1 MFTQLLMLALTLL
14 LASCGRGASLQAAVD
29 STIYSS
35 PSDGEVYGQNA
46 TYSTARSTA
55 AGCDATGGTARIGQN
70 LSGGTVYYVYRAY
83 LDFDTASIPD
93 DAEITS
99 AVLGVCAD
107 TDLSGTDFNVEVY
120 RYAWSEGLCDTT
132 EANYDGAY
140 GASAT
145 LEGTLRSTS
154 DGWTAGTCYTMTV
167 ATGGI
172 SLTGDSKYTLV
183 SSPDVGN
190 LAPAGNQYVFIRTA
204 DYAGTGSDP
213 FLLLSYTTPPE
224 PTPTETS
231 TATPTETPSATATPT
246 ASPTV
251 TALCPVALGAHT
263 TWGPG
268 TVRIGCNV
276 GLTATHYLTVAAG
289 TELTMEGD
297 HHWDLWGSFSAMG
310 TASQPI
316 TITREL
322 TTAMGT
328 WGPLYLRAGALASLD
343 YATLLYGR
351 GINDG
356 AGMTMR
362 HSSVLTSTYG
372 LATLAASDV
381 MSCTLRY
388 NGTGVLVYGE
398 SAPVVRSCNILD
410 STTWDATLRQ
420 RAGLPV
426 SRCWWGADPPDE
438 AGVLDGADELM
449 RGTLDRSNHAGA
461 WVEW

>member
-1 MFTQLLMLALTLL
+1 
-14 LASCGRGASLQAAVD
+14 
-29 STIYSS
+29 
-35 PSDGEVYGQNA
+35 
-46 TYSTARSTA
+46 
-55 AGCDATGGTARIGQN
+55 
-70 LSGGTVYYVYRAY
+70 
-83 LDFDTASIPD
+83 
-93 DAEITS
+93 
-99 AVLGVCAD
+99 
-107 TDLSGTDFNVEVY
+107 
-120 RYAWSEGLCDTT
+120 
-132 EANYDGAY
+132 
-140 GASAT
+140 
-145 LEGTLRSTS
+145 
-154 DGWTAGTCYTMTV
+154 
-167 ATGGI
+167 
-172 SLTGDSKYTLV
+172 
-183 SSPDVGN
+183 
-190 LAPAGNQYVFIRTA
+190 
-204 DYAGTGSDP
+204 
-213 FLLLSYTTPPE
+213 
-224 PTPTETS
+224 
-231 TATPTETPSATATPT
+231 
-246 ASPTV
+246 
-251 TALCPVALGAHT
+251 VALGAHT